1 MPLLLYSL
9 SKVLQSQCRKER
21 RNITAEGTIHG
32 YYRGKDGSL
41 EKDSPE
47 ERGKAVSAP
56 KYRYYFE
63 ARKRILGYK
72 EGRKPAGVIGF
83 IYDHAIELALSDVD
97 KLPDAEA
104 RRKIIDYVLMR
115 GGSVDA
121 ASIKYH
127 YSCRSVSRIIAH
139 FMGLVIHYVNA
150 E

>member
-1 MPLLLYSL
+1 M
-9 SKVLQSQCRKER
+9 
-21 RNITAEGTIHG
+21 
-32 YYRGKDGSL
+32 
-41 EKDSPE
+41 
-47 ERGKAVSAP
+47 SAP

-97 KLPDAEA
+97 KMPDAEA
-104 RRKIIDYVLMR
+104 RRKIIDYVLMH

>member
-1 MPLLLYSL
+1 M
-9 SKVLQSQCRKER
+9 
-21 RNITAEGTIHG
+21 
-32 YYRGKDGSL
+32 
-41 EKDSPE
+41 
-47 ERGKAVSAP
+47 SAP

-97 KLPDAEA
+97 KMPDAEA